1 MIEERREAQASL
13 YALSALPAEEVREF
27 ESALRTDLELQLLVR
42 ELRTAAD
49 AMTVAY
55 RHAAPPP
62 DLKEK
67 IFAAIDSRGGSSII
81 PFGNGRSSAGQAWLP
96 WALAAC
102 FALLCVALIGL
113 GHSLRRQ
120 GVELSQLLEQESEK
134 AAALERER
142 NELLRQAGQSV
153 SNSQQQVTDLQKQVV
168 KKTEEAQRL
177 KTDFEKAAQESQRQI
192 GGLQRQLAQNSVE
205 AERLK
210 QELAVL
216 LDSNNKDRFAQFKIS
231 VLNPTPDSPPR
242 ALGASIWDNELQRGV
257 LVVESLAPLPAD
269 KDYQLWLF
277 DPRFASPVS
286 AGVFNV
292 DERGAIRFIYKPG
305 GPVSSVDRFAISVER
320 KGGVPAP
327 QGKVLL
333 VSN

>member
-55 RHAAPPP
+55 PHAAPPP

-142 NELLRQAGQSV
+142 NELLQTQ
-153 SNSQQQVTDLQKQVV
+153 
-168 KKTEEAQRL
+168 
-177 KTDFEKAAQESQRQI
+177 
-192 GGLQRQLAQNSVE
+192 
-205 AERLK
+205 
-210 QELAVL
+210 
-216 LDSNNKDRFAQFKIS
+216 
-231 VLNPTPDSPPR
+231 TP
-242 ALGASIWDNELQRGV
+242 
-257 LVVESLAPLPAD
+257 
-269 KDYQLWLF
+269 F
-277 DPRFASPVS
+277 T
-286 AGVFNV
+286 
-292 DERGAIRFIYKPG
+292 
-305 GPVSSVDRFAISVER
+305 
-320 KGGVPAP
+320 
-327 QGKVLL
+327 
-333 VSN
+333 